1 MPFIG
6 RIVNIGAK
14 GGEIRSEN
22 IHLAQ
27 FRSLWYNSI
36 KLQCKGLTVM
46 CYRNMS
52 LLTSWK
58 EVVLEIPMVH
68 IGNALLR
75 I

>member
-1 MPFIG
+1 
-6 RIVNIGAK
+6 
-14 GGEIRSEN
+14 
-22 IHLAQ
+22 
-27 FRSLWYNSI
+27 
-36 KLQCKGLTVM
+36 M

-52 LLTSWK
+52 LLTIWK